1 MHLSDITQQ
10 KVGHG
15 SPEFDN
21 TRIRMGKR
29 IDSYVSGLP
38 AANLTLKKDIS
49 LFRWVNH
56 LKIAYVYIYII
67 YIIYIY
73 IYYIYIFIYLNIDI
87 IE

>member
-56 LKIAYVYIYII
+56 LKIAYVYIYIFK
-67 YIIYIY
+67 YRYNRVEGSMST
-73 IYYIYIFIYLNIDI
+73 FWGVS
-87 IE
+87 

>member
-15 SPEFDN
+15 TPEFDN
-21 TRIRMGKR
+21 ARIRMGKR
-29 IDSYVSGLP
+29 IAHSYVSGLP

-56 LKIAYVYIYII
+56 LKIAYVYIYI
-67 YIIYIY
+67 
-73 IYYIYIFIYLNIDI
+73 YLNIDI

>member
-56 LKIAYVYIYII
+56 LKIAYVYIYIL
-67 YIIYIY
+67 Y
-73 IYYIYIFIYLNIDI
+73 IYYIYIYIYLFI
-87 IE
+87 